1 MNGRRAGPGHFRG
14 RSRLRFRGPRGYA
27 GPWLGQEPL
36 MEVLPP
42 EAAGGSPEDLTA
54 GQAASFRTLW
64 ERFTSIWPAFLGL
77 ERELVD
83 RAARWRLLALD
94 RYRAGD
100 VEGYRALLARVQ
112 NLERMEAGR
121 KNVQGRVLQFKDA
134 WEAIRSYIAN
144 AGRWLGVQ
152 GLGNGRL
159 GLPPLLLVVGI
170 PAALG
175 ALVYVINTH
184 QRIRADLD
192 ADAQVLAAVEA
203 GRITAEAGAALIGAR
218 QPKGLFAGLGGALTP
233 VVLVGGGLLAL
244 LAFRGGGTRARAKK
258 VPAEKVA
265 PRPASREEIPDG
277 RP

>member
-1 MNGRRAGPGHFRG
+1 MNGRRRPP
-14 RSRLRFRGPRGYA
+14 LRFQVARRYA
-27 GPWLGQEPL
+27 GPWLGQEPV
-36 MEVLPP
+36 MEILPP
-42 EAAGGSPEDLTA
+42 EASGGSPEDLTA

-64 ERFTSIWPAFLGL
+64 ERFTGIWPAFLGL

-100 VEGYRALLARVQ
+100 IEGYRALLARVQ
-112 NLERMEAGR
+112 NLERLEAGR
-121 KNVQGRVLQFKDA
+121 KDVQGRVLQFKDA

-170 PAALG
+170 PAALA
-175 ALVYVINTH
+175 ALGYVINSYLS
-184 QRIRADLD
+184 IRADLD

-203 GRITAEAGAALIGAR
+203 GRITAEAGAALIAAR
-218 QPKGLFAGLGGALTP
+218 QPKGLFAGLGGAMMPL
-233 VVLVGGGLLAL
+233 VLVGGGLLAL
-244 LAFRGGGTRARAKK
+244 MAWRGGGSRA
-258 VPAEKVA
+258 
-265 PRPASREEIPDG
+265 
-277 RP
+277 

>member
-1 MNGRRAGPGHFRG
+1 MAGRSTALARRRNRRMHFRV
-14 RSRLRFRGPRGYA
+14 SRGYA
-27 GPWLGQEPL
+27 GPWLGQEPVV
-36 MEVLPP
+36 EVLPP
-42 EAAGGSPEDLTA
+42 EAEGGSPEDLTA

-64 ERFTSIWPAFLGL
+64 QRFTGIWPAFLGL

-112 NLERMEAGR
+112 NLERLEAGR
-121 KNVQGRVLQFKDA
+121 KDVEARVRQFKDA
-134 WEAIRSYIAN
+134 WEGLRTYIAN

-170 PAALG
+170 PAALA
-175 ALVYVINTH
+175 ALGYVINTH
-184 QRIRADLD
+184 LSIRADLD

-203 GRITAEAGAALIGAR
+203 GRLSAAAGAALIAAR
-218 QPKGLFAGLGGALTP
+218 RPKGFLEALGGGVGLP
-233 VVLVGGGLLAL
+233 LVLIGGGLLAL
-244 LAFRGGGTRARAKK
+244 LAFRGGGRRA
-258 VPAEKVA
+258 
-265 PRPASREEIPDG
+265 
-277 RP
+277 